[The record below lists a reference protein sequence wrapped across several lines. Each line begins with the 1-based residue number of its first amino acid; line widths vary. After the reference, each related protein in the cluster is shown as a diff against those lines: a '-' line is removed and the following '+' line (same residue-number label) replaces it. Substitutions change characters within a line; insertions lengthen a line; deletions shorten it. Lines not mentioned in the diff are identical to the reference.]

1 QIKRLFDI
9 VGYDKGAVDGNAA
22 FCSSGL
28 ASVGQKSSESAPWAR
43 PLPRRR
49 NAAASLKLVRAAIVL
64 PLDSASAASQRR
76 GLIEAGRPG
85 ACRMMMV
92 SSSAASQRRGLIEAG
107 TGSYP

>member
-28 ASVGQKSSESAPWAR
+28 ASVGQKSSESAPWAQ

-64 PLDSASAASQRR
+64 PHDSASAASQRR
-76 GLIEAGRPG
+76 GLIEAAWP
-85 ACRMMMV
+85 A
-92 SSSAASQRRGLIEAG
+92 RRGLCPSLQLPRRRNAAA
-107 TGSYP
+107 SLKLVDR